1 MTDYCL
7 FSKVKLYAFT
17 FYKQFVLL
25 VKKNASNRD
34 MYSFSF
40 LFDFFLVI
48 WSCIRTNIKKDS
60 STRPLLVRCIR

>member
-34 MYSFSF
+34 MYSFFF
-40 LFDFFLVI
+40 LFDF
-48 WSCIRTNIKKDS
+48 
-60 STRPLLVRCIR
+60 